1 MKQTEKEQRER
12 QEQQTKL
19 DLTKA
24 SIKPDSIVKAIR
36 EKIRKIQQSRNNKSN
51 G

>member
-1 MKQTEKEQRER
+1 MKHTDKDKRDKENN
-12 QEQQTKL
+12 QTKI

-24 SIKPDSIVKAIR
+24 SLKPDSIVKALR
-36 EKIRKIQQSRNNKSN
+36 EQIRKIQQSRNNKSN